1 MKAGAGLSD
10 SMTRLLELRLEGHD
24 HELCSG
30 QCMRDAL
37 IRLHASGKIVCP
49 ECERPVGE
57 PNGSGLEAQHDA
69 LEQSAHK
76 RIVDFNGPAAARQR
90 RS

>member
-57 PNGSGLEAQHDA
+57 
-69 LEQSAHK
+69 
-76 RIVDFNGPAAARQR
+76 
-90 RS
+90 